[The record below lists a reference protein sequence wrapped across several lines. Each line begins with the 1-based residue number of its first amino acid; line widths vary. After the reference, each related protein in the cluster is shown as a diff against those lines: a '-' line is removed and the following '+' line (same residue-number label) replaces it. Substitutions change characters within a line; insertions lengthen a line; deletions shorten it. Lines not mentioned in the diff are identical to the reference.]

1 MVTVCFWRVNTAD
14 PKIRVR
20 VIKKG
25 VTLGDLSHYYT
36 TPLEGTHFVLTV
48 MLCCILDR

>member
-1 MVTVCFWRVNTAD
+1 MNVD

-36 TPLEGTHFVLTV
+36 TPVQG
-48 MLCCILDR
+48 